1 VSGIPRSRP
10 GDNPYGI
17 LGVPPGANMEEIT
30 RAYRRLLRQ
39 HHPDTA
45 PGHTEADHH
54 RLQQIMAAYQEL
66 RHAHRTATTHTGV
79 PITVHHHGTPERRR
93 NLDEAWPGNQN
104 ASGSGRRRIPIAHR
118 GIDTTAAVTITHDQA
133 HTGGI
138 VTITT
143 PDNPADGHRLRN
155 IRIRIPAGT
164 RDGQTLRI
172 PGRGASGINGG
183 APGDLHLTVYHAG
196 IPGAGN
202 A

>member
-1 VSGIPRSRP
+1 
-10 GDNPYGI
+10 
-17 LGVPPGANMEEIT
+17 MEEIT

-45 PGHTEADHH
+45 PAPAAADHQ

-66 RHAHRTATTHTGV
+66 RHHHRAAATQTAV
-79 PITVHHHGTPERRR
+79 PIPVHHHVPAPGRRP
-93 NLDEAWPGNQN
+93 NPDEARAGSQTGPG
-104 ASGSGRRRIPIAHR
+104 SVRRRIPIAHR

-133 HTGGI
+133 RTGDI

-143 PDNPADGHRLRN
+143 PDSPADGHPLRN

-183 APGDLHLTVYHAG
+183 APGDLHLTVYHTR
-196 IPGAGN
+196 IPPAGN